1 MYISVFFVAI
11 FIMLALMIVDVTL
24 YIMIFAFLFILSI
37 FLFGISPLTTSHEL
51 GPSGILLRQGILFK
65 IELGWDEISS
75 VNRQEDKGPFGITA
89 SLGKPVIPL
98 TTQKQNLILIKMNQ
112 STRFSSVLWKK
123 SEEILIDVNDPD
135 GFVSR
140 AEKYLGIGELDS

>member
-1 MYISVFFVAI
+1 M
-11 FIMLALMIVDVTL
+11 
-24 YIMIFAFLFILSI
+24 
-37 FLFGISPLTTSHEL
+37 TSHEL
-51 GPSGILLRQGILFK
+51 GTSGILLRQGILFK

-98 TTQKQNLILIKMNQ
+98 TTQKQNLIQIKLNQ

-140 AEKYLGIGELDS
+140 AEKYLGVGDLDS